1 MAISYISYEDDQLV
15 ACMREGDH
23 LAFAALYQRYGAVL
37 LNYAVTITENKEEA
51 ADILQEIFVSLWN
64 RRAEV
69 VFSHSLK
76 AWLYQAV
83 RFQAARYINRSVRKR
98 DFLEEITVIAQSSDL
113 HSPERV
119 MVRRELDDALKSTIN
134 NMPARMRE
142 VFILSREAQLSHR
155 EISHKLNIAESTVKK
170 TVQNALRFIRERSA
184 IDYLLLF
191 IFINFF

>member
-15 ACMREGDH
+15 ACMREGNH

-83 RFQAARYINRSVRKR
+83 RFQAARYISRSVRKR
-98 DFLEEITVIAQSSDL
+98 DFLEEITVVAQSSDL
-113 HSPERV
+113 HSPEHV